1 MGNYENVILII
12 TYYYIEIKTV
22 KAINLV
28 LNYVIVNIYN
38 KSQFTFNE
46 NQAINYAYFQNLQ
59 NKDF

>member
-46 NQAINYAYFQNLQ
+46 N
-59 NKDF
+59 